1 MNFTEAIRLSK
12 KNAECPKCGNGNI
25 GAGEGTINID
35 ENSFERTC
43 KCGWSK
49 TIKVNPNSQRFTF

>member
-1 MNFTEAIRLSK
+1 MKFTEAIRLSK
-12 KNAECPKCGNGNI
+12 KYAECPKCGNGNI

-49 TIKVNPNSQRFTF
+49 TLKDDQNS

>member
-12 KNAECPKCGNGNI
+12 KYAECPKCGNGNI
-25 GAGEGTINID
+25 GVGEGTIDID

-43 KCGWSK
+43 KCGWNITVK
-49 TIKVNPNSQRFTF
+49 DKQNS

>member
-12 KNAECPKCGNGNI
+12 KYAECPKCGNGNI
-25 GAGEGTINID
+25 EAGEGTLDID
-35 ENSFERTC
+35 DNSFERTC

-49 TIKVNPNSQRFTF
+49 TVKGDPNP